1 MLILEILKEPTHVL
15 QLIKVINFVIVVLKQ
30 VMYLKSK
37 LIELYIKDLHL
48 LKPYSH
54 KELIVLDYFLMVILL
69 LEQEMDALLKF
80 QFKQCKQLLKVI
92 FLEELLLQH
101 LQMII
106 HISLVELTNQ
116 TFIGWILKNFFLNYV
131 ILVIMKK
138 LMMLLFHITTL
149 MYLLLVQLMIFVFGM
164 LRIDKNYFVFKFL
177 IQNAIVQVL

>member
-80 QFKQCKQLLKVI
+80 QFKQCK
-92 FLEELLLQH
+92 
-101 LQMII
+101 
-106 HISLVELTNQ
+106 
-116 TFIGWILKNFFLNYV
+116 
-131 ILVIMKK
+131 
-138 LMMLLFHITTL
+138 
-149 MYLLLVQLMIFVFGM
+149 
-164 LRIDKNYFVFKFL
+164 
-177 IQNAIVQVL
+177 